1 MPFVQYMVAQV
12 KSNVAQKHRNL
23 LQNSKI
29 YAIIKY
35 LIIFQEGALWLSVII
50 WFRPR
55 KSQDD

>member
-35 LIIFQEGALWLSVII
+35 LIIFQEGALWL
-50 WFRPR
+50 
-55 KSQDD
+55 

>member
-29 YAIIKY
+29 YAIIRY
-35 LIIFQEGALWLSVII
+35 LIIFQEGTLWL
-50 WFRPR
+50 
-55 KSQDD
+55 